1 MNVEIG
7 TEAAQFLF
15 WEYINSNFFAV
26 KGGCTIL
33 TVMEAASGHNV
44 PAALAG
50 SAQLLA
56 TATLPLEELVFVL
69 NDPCPPSIPLYYIS

>member
-1 MNVEIG
+1 MV
-7 TEAAQFLF
+7 
-15 WEYINSNFFAV
+15 W
-26 KGGCTIL
+26 

-56 TATLPLEELVFVL
+56 TATPACGELL
-69 NDPCPPSIPLYYIS
+69 ICINDLSTFDSSLLLSYFCVAGRR